1 MGGRFA
7 KMVRCM
13 KIGRENVHCCRSQK
27 KANREYFSKEMES
40 QNWQLLLVILR
51 KNKRAHDEF
60 CPRPGNELHNFGKGD
75 EESEE
80 YSLRQPVFA
89 GSSVWRG
96 RNAGDKPL

>member
-1 MGGRFA
+1 M
-7 KMVRCM
+7 
-13 KIGRENVHCCRSQK
+13 
-27 KANREYFSKEMES
+27 
-40 QNWQLLLVILR
+40 ILR
-51 KNKRAHDEF
+51 KNKRAHDKF

-96 RNAGDKPL
+96 RNAGEKPL